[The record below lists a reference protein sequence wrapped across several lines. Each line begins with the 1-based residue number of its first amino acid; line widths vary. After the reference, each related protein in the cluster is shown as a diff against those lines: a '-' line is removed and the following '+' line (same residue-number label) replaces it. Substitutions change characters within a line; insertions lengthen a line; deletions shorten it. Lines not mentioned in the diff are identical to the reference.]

1 MSKQTKYILM
11 KHTSKGWACDGD
23 IYYSRKDVKHS
34 LKEWQKEYPDSKFK
48 IVEAKINEC
57 I

>member
-48 IVEAKINEC
+48 IVEAKINE
-57 I
+57 

>member
-1 MSKQTKYILM
+1 M

-48 IVEAKINEC
+48 IVEAKSE
-57 I
+57 